1 MSTPQ
6 KDPNEKAKKP
16 SFWEK
21 LSERSA
27 ASGGSSL
34 VDAIVRQA
42 EKEAG
47 GSMEKS
53 REDSDEKRKALSR
66 LANARTLLTVTII
79 VAAGVWVYFWATLD
93 VNNYLYGKFGRE
105 NLTTELNR
113 KTTLMQQ
120 TQTDIRDIKKFNKLL
135 QVEDLANSVL
145 ALDLESPILNYE
157 RPTGERV
164 IPREDSTNV
173 LIKTTNDA
181 GEVVYLSEA
190 EVLNLEK
197 ERSLRIETT
206 RTLLEKIIAEA
217 KKLEESINADAKIDD
232 LVKVLVTE
240 ITAIDSSESNFP
252 SAISKSH
259 FAAAQSSATAILKD
273 VKSINLENL
282 VTDIKKQMDLIDV
295 SSFDE
300 PTSQTIADIKAILAK
315 ISPRQASTFATAL
328 NEIRALNLT
337 KISDTDIYQK
347 IIQIIGDPRTNNNDS
362 DLATASVI
370 TNNMGRVNA
379 IGTLRASRIAWSN
392 VIEHAEKIVRLGSD
406 LTRDTNGTPLD
417 ATRDIDPNNT
427 LVSITG
433 YTGKSSKDTIE
444 ISGNAY
450 GKDTYTARTFSL
462 VADLIDALE
471 GSKYFKD
478 VKGFSFSREEDRD
491 GNVSSPINFQFSL
504 QDLATPDERD
514 TQVNAL
520 PVEKNETTKTIPT
533 NDSNEAINQ
542 KELQNLEFNLPQQSQ
557 VKETVDS
564 AAAATTETEPVEVF
578 QALDTT
584 LNN

>member
-21 LSERSA
+21 LSERSVA
-27 ASGGSSL
+27 TGGSSL

-47 GSMEKS
+47 GGMEKS

-79 VAAGVWVYFWATLD
+79 VTASIWVYFWATLD
-93 VNNYLYGKFGRE
+93 VNNYLYGKLGRE
-105 NLTTELNR
+105 NITTELSR

-120 TQTDIRDIKKFNKLL
+120 TQADIRDIKKFNKLL

-164 IPREDSTNV
+164 IPREDSTNI
-173 LIKTTNDA
+173 LLKTTNDA

-197 ERSLRIETT
+197 ERSLRVETT
-206 RTLLEKIIAEA
+206 RMLLEKIIAQT
-217 KKLEESINADAKIDD
+217 KSLEDTPNTGTKIDEP
-232 LVKVLVTE
+232 LGILLAE
-240 ITAIDSSESNFP
+240 ITAIDPSESNFP

-259 FAAAQSSATAILKD
+259 FAAGQSSAIAILKD

-282 VTDIKKQMDLIDV
+282 VTDIKKQIDLIDV
-295 SSFDE
+295 ANLDE
-300 PTSQTIADIKAILAK
+300 PTSQTIADIKTILAK
-315 ISPRQASTFATAL
+315 ISAQQASTFETAFR
-328 NEIRALNLT
+328 EIGALDLT
-337 KISDTDIYQK
+337 KISDTDVYQK
-347 IIQIIGDPRTNNNDS
+347 IVQIIGDPRSDNNAS
-362 DLATASVI
+362 DLTTAAVI

-379 IGTLRASRIAWSN
+379 IGTLRANRIAWST
-392 VIEHAEKIVRLGSD
+392 VIERVEKIVRLGAD
-406 LTRDTNGTPLD
+406 LTRDADGTPLD

-427 LVSITG
+427 LVALNN
-433 YTGKSSKDTIE
+433 YTGKSTKDTIE
-444 ISGNAY
+444 ITGNAY
-450 GKDTYTARTFSL
+450 GKETYVSRSFSL
-462 VADLIDALE
+462 IADVIDALE

-478 VKGFSFSREEDRD
+478 VEGFTFSREKDRD
-491 GNVSSPINFQFSL
+491 GSVSSPINLQFSL
-504 QDLATPDERD
+504 QDLSTPDGRD
-514 TQVNAL
+514 TPINA
-520 PVEKNETTKTIPT
+520 PAPEKTEVSEETPEAV
-533 NDSNEAINQ
+533 DSS
-542 KELQNLEFNLPQQSQ
+542 ELENLEFSVPQPQAISEAD
-557 VKETVDS
+557 VTEAVT
-564 AAAATTETEPVEVF
+564 ATTTDESKPVEVF
-578 QALDTT
+578 QALDAS